1 MENKFKGVLVV
12 VLFAVIF
19 GLNALISCSGP
30 EKEKEKPQAPKQE
43 DTISEIDLLNE
54 KFDLDIEA
62 TDSLSLDNDSI

>member
-12 VLFAVIF
+12 VLFTVVF

-30 EKEKEKPQAPKQE
+30 EKEKPQAPKQE
-43 DTISEIDLLNE
+43 DTTSEIDLLNE